1 MEPVHGVEVPI
12 SRLIL
17 MQPVVTSP
25 VGHSEQVFVCGS
37 HAGGRLLCMTDSANP
52 VEHTNAVD
60 KITQTFVFI
69 SVELRLTDK
78 QHENSKNCKHD
89 TQSNFRRDYVL

>member
-1 MEPVHGVEVPI
+1 
-12 SRLIL
+12 

-25 VGHSEQVFVCGS
+25 VGHMEQVFVCGS
-37 HAGGRLLCMTDSANP
+37 HAGGRLRCMTDPANV
-52 VEHTNAVD
+52 VEHTSAVD
-60 KITQTFVFI
+60 KIAKTFVFI

-89 TQSNFRRDYVL
+89 TQRNFRRNYVL